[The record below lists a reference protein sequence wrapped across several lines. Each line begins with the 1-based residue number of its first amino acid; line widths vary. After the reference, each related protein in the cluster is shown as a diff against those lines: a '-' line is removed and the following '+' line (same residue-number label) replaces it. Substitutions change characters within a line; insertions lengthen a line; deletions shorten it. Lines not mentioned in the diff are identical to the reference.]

1 MLPMPRFA
9 LPVLLALGLA
19 ACTDAAPD
27 AASTAV
33 APDTSTAVRPPV
45 VRTTADDLPPEVIP
59 PGVVTAA
66 FAREHAAATGARWTR
81 EEDAY
86 EVAFT
91 QGGTDMAVI
100 YTTTGETGAV
110 ETKGGLADLPA
121 PVQAAFA
128 RRHAALRVLEAATI
142 VEDGETTYEI
152 AVDSLGRAVDFVY
165 LADGTPTD

>member
-27 AASTAV
+27 AASAV
-33 APDTSTAVRPPV
+33 ADSATAVRPPV
-45 VRTTADDLPPEVIP
+45 VRTTADDLPPEVMP

-81 EEDAY
+81 EDDGY
-86 EVAFT
+86 EVAFAD
-91 QGGTDMAVI
+91 GGTDMAVI
-100 YTTTGETGAV
+100 YSATGAAGAV
-110 ETKGGLADLPA
+110 ETKGDLADLPA

-142 VEDGETTYEI
+142 VEDGATTYEI
-152 AVDSLGRAVDFVY
+152 AVDSLGRAVDLVY
-165 LADGTPTD
+165 LADGSPAD